1 MLKPYYSENDRHKIM
16 TFIVGHKHM
25 NLPKS
30 IALTYSTILAL
41 SGNALCAIAPQTRSG
56 KAKFAKTLVGWA
68 GEPALKIQI

>member
-1 MLKPYYSENDRHKIM
+1 MLKPYYSENDSHKIM

-30 IALTYSTILAL
+30 IAITCSALIALAL

-56 KAKFAKTLVGWA
+56 NTKFAKTLVGWA
-68 GEPALKIQI
+68 SCPP